1 MSMGESEA
9 IRIKEGTR
17 SDLEDWVALRRAL
30 WPDAVEQELRLEA
43 EALVNGSKQ
52 SAFFLALTVSQEA
65 AGFAEV
71 RLRTDYVN
79 GCDTSPV
86 AFLEGIYVQ
95 PKWRRRGVARRLCE
109 AVEYWAAAMRCLEL
123 ASDALLENN
132 GSHQMHAALG
142 FEETERVVFY
152 RKPLLTRPAD
162 GPA

>member
-1 MSMGESEA
+1 MSMGESET
-9 IRIKEGTR
+9 IRIKTGTR
-17 SDLEDWVALRRAL
+17 SDVDDWVALRHAL
-30 WPDAVEQELRLEA
+30 WPEAAGEELRFEP
-43 EALVNGSKQ
+43 EGRGNGSKQ

-95 PKWRRRGVARRLCE
+95 PQWRRRGIARRLCE
-109 AVEYWAAAMRCLEL
+109 AIEDWAGTMRCLEL

-132 GSHQMHAALG
+132 GSHRMHTALG
-142 FEETERVVFY
+142 F
-152 RKPLLTRPAD
+152 
-162 GPA
+162 